1 MSQIQWMFSLIPDA
15 VLNWAYWAIIIAGLT
30 GVLAGW
36 LGRWIPFY
44 GNYVK
49 VLQPVGIVL
58 LVLGVWLR
66 GGYDTEMAWRAK
78 VAEAEARVAAAEQKS
93 QETNTVIQEK
103 VVEKTKVIKEKGN
116 SIVKYIDRYN
126 DREVI
131 KTIEGPERVRIEEV
145 IKYIEKCPVPKEM
158 IDIHNQATIINKAA
172 EQSKEKK

>member
-15 VLNWAYWAIIIAGLT
+15 VLNWAYWAIIVAGLT

-103 VVEKTKVIKEKGN
+103 VVEKTKVIKGKTEY
-116 SIVKYIDRYN
+116 ITQYIDK
-126 DREVI
+126 EVI
-131 KTIEGPERVRIEEV
+131 KNQEI
-145 IKYIEKCPVPKEM
+145 IKYIENCPVPKE
-158 IDIHNQATIINKAA
+158 IINIHNQAVDMNKAA
-172 EQSKEKK
+172 EGPKK

>member
-1 MSQIQWMFSLIPDA
+1 MTQLGWMIGLLPDA
-15 VLNWAYWAIIIAGLT
+15 FLNWFYWAIIVAGIT

-49 VLQPVGIVL
+49 ILQPVGIIL

-78 VAEAEARVAAAEQKS
+78 VAEAEARVAAAKQKS
-93 QETNTVIQEK
+93 QETNTVIEQK
-103 VVEKTKVIKEKGN
+103 VVEKTKVIKGKTE
-116 SIVKYIDRYN
+116 YITQYL

-131 KTIEGPERVRIEEV
+131 KKEEI
-145 IKYIEKCPVPKEM
+145 IKYIEQCPVPKEI
-158 IDIHNQATIINKAA
+158 IDIHNQAADINKAA
-172 EQSKEKK
+172 EGPKK

>member
-1 MSQIQWMFSLIPDA
+1 MSQIGWMISLIPDA
-15 VLNWAYWAIIIAGLT
+15 VLSGFYWAIIVAGLT

-36 LGRWIPFY
+36 LGRWVPFY

-66 GGYDTEMAWRAK
+66 GGYDTEMAWRDK
-78 VAEAEARVAAAEQKS
+78 VAKLEEQVKIAEQKS

-103 VVEKTKVIKEKGN
+103 VVEKTKVIKGKTE
-116 SIVKYIDRYN
+116 YITQYL

-131 KTIEGPERVRIEEV
+131 KNQEIV
-145 IKYIEKCPVPKEM
+145 KYIERCPVPKEI
-158 IDIHNQATIINKAA
+158 IDIHNQAADINKAA
-172 EQSKEKK
+172 EGKK